1 MFCCCISAAKKR
13 KAQSKA
19 YLLSYTQSKHGCEEA
34 RARMAPCAL
43 VGFLVELWSWG
54 RLSPQTMR
62 IIIDKAKQDV
72 LAYAAG
78 TLDLNEI
85 EQLSTIGADGHAPQ
99 NALRDLERKLSVP
112 QLDEARFTFN

>member
-1 MFCCCISAAKKR
+1 
-13 KAQSKA
+13 
-19 YLLSYTQSKHGCEEA
+19 
-34 RARMAPCAL
+34 MAPSAL

-54 RLSPQTMR
+54 RLGPQTMR
-62 IIIDKAKQDV
+62 IIVDKAKQDI

-78 TLDLNEI
+78 TLDFNEI

-112 QLDEARFTFN
+112 QLDEARFTFNCLMRSAVARFALQHNMQDVVLPHRFF